1 MKFNN
6 RSRLNQGA
14 SQQLSTRGVP
24 AAQEEHPPLKLATAY
39 VPPQP
44 YTKQFSPEE
53 ALKKARSGLNFI
65 PLIPRQTHA
74 KKPREEELINV
85 KRAG

>member
-53 ALKKARSGLNFI
+53 ALKKGTLWPELYTPYPPPN
-65 PLIPRQTHA
+65 PR
-74 KKPREEELINV
+74 
-85 KRAG
+85 